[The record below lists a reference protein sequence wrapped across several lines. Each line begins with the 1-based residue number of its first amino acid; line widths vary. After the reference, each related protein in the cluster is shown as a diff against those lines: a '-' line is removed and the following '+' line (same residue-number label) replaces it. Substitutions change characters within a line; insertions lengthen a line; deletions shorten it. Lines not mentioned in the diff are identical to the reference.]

1 MTTIFQ
7 QILDCRSLTIIG
19 YLAEDEL
26 ALPAEEDNSTKR
38 QALRRILSTTQLDE
52 IYAIAHEQL
61 GNSAEALKLREW
73 LASRKP
79 RAIDPE
85 LMAALEEAHC

>member
-1 MTTIFQ
+1 MNIFE

-26 ALPAEEDNSTKR
+26 ALPAQEDNTAAR

-73 LASRKP
+73 LANRKP
-79 RAIDPE
+79 RALDPE
-85 LMAALEEAHC
+85 LMAAFEDAGR